1 MSLPLVSVIIPVYN
15 AQKCLSACLDSVLNQ
30 NYTNTEVILVNDGSK
45 DNSLLLCQQYAARD
59 ARVMVIDQANGGP
72 GAARNAALSIAT
84 GDYLHF
90 IDSDDV
96 VPQGAIQAMVTA
108 MEGQDLVIAH
118 FQICTPQSAS
128 RRGLIK
134 QERQMD
140 RAAFLEALI
149 IWPGAYYYSA
159 MWNKLYRRSVVE
171 EHNIRFD
178 TTVIW
183 GEDCLFNMTY
193 DRFVQRVRCIPVVVY
208 HYYRKVSGLS
218 WGSVFQLHK
227 GIRIKN
233 KIYQALKLIYVEAGL
248 YKKHYWRVQRYIL
261 NVTLMD

>member
-1 MSLPLVSVIIPVYN
+1 MGLPLVSVIVPVYN

-30 NYTNTEVILVNDGSK
+30 NYPRLEVILVNDGSR
-45 DNSLLLCQQYAARD
+45 DQSLALCHEYAGRD
-59 ARVMVIDQANGGP
+59 SRIKVIDQENGGP
-72 GAARNAALSIAT
+72 GAARNTALAAAT
-84 GDYLHF
+84 GEYLHF

-96 VPQGAIQAMVTA
+96 VPQGAVQAMVTA

-134 QERQMD
+134 QEMQMD

-159 MWNKLYRRSVVE
+159 MWNKMYRRAVVE
-171 EHNIRFD
+171 AHNIRFD
-178 TTVIW
+178 DTIIW
-183 GEDCLFNMTY
+183 GEDCLFNMAY
-193 DRFVQRVRCIPVVVY
+193 DLYVQQVRFIPMVVY

-227 GIRIKN
+227 GIRIKS
-233 KIYQALKLIYVEAGL
+233 KIYKALKRIYVEAGL
-248 YKKHYWRVQRYIL
+248 YQKHYWRVQRYIL